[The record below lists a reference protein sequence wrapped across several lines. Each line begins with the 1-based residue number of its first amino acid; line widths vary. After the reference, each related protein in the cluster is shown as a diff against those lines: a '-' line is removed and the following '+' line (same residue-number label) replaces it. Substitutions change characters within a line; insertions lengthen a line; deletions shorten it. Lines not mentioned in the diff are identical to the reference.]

1 MYVQEVTGWRV
12 SSRTKHRALDLAA
25 YDAMG
30 WNLSVDALTYGAR
43 STGSIYTQ
51 FAVAVPET
59 ATWGMMI
66 LGFGLV
72 GGAMRRRSAPK
83 VTFTA

>member
-1 MYVQEVTGWRV
+1 
-12 SSRTKHRALDLAA
+12 
-25 YDAMG
+25 MG
-30 WNLSVDALTYGAR
+30 WNLNVDALSYTTR

-66 LGFGLV
+66 LGFGMM

-83 VTFTA
+83 VTFAV